1 MQIWELFLVAVSLA
15 MDAFAVS
22 VCKGLSVLHV
32 NPRQALS
39 VGLYFGGFQALMPL
53 LGYLVGIRFQN
64 VIWQYD
70 HWIAF
75 FLLGFLGVSM
85 LKEAYNGAPEDVDA
99 SFRMR
104 AMLPLAIAT
113 SIDALTVGV
122 TFAFL
127 EVSIVPA
134 VSLIGVVTGVL
145 CLLGVHLGHQIG
157 RHFQRYTTAAG
168 GGVLIFL
175 GTKILITH
183 LYGG

>member
-32 NPRQALS
+32 NSRQALS
-39 VGLYFGGFQALMPL
+39 VSLYFGGFQALMPL

-75 FLLGFLGVSM
+75 LLLGFLGVSM
-85 LKEAYNGAPEDVDA
+85 LKEAYNGASEDVDS

-134 VSLIGVVTGVL
+134 VSLIGVVTGIL
-145 CLLGVHLGHQIG
+145 CLLGVYLGHQIG